1 MLKWMSGKYKPI
13 KEKML
18 LPWKRKKKI
27 TLRAELT
34 DGQIDRILDA
44 SCEPNDVGK
53 TESES
58 ILQLSNSTW

>member
-1 MLKWMSGKYKPI
+1 MGNTNQLKKKCYFLE
-13 KEKML
+13 KEK
-18 LPWKRKKKI
+18 KIKI

-58 ILQLSNSTW
+58 ILQLSNST